1 MYEADVQSQIPKSNP
16 PLCSCLLNNATMAL
30 RGMLILLHRCIFFHN
45 RWSGATYLIWI
56 TRYKSGHFKGR
67 GDGGNKTNESKCTCY
82 CGDVTYI
89 CIEEE
94 CWSLSNVGNGQRTR
108 QVTLAQKPQPLTVI
122 FSLAEFSTAR
132 RSLRSGKRAAL
143 IDAEIRFD
151 SCCVLQE
158 ESQSIWWEPG
168 PESH

>member
-1 MYEADVQSQIPKSNP
+1 MQGENFQFQFSKSNP
-16 PLCSCLLNNATMAL
+16 APFSAAIYWITLLWPWGRCWFCSMDA
-30 RGMLILLHRCIFFHN
+30 FYHN
-45 RWSGATYLIWI
+45 RRSGETYLIW
-56 TRYKSGHFKGR
+56 YKSGRFKGR
-67 GDGGNKTNESKCTCY
+67 GDGVIKQMKKKVGLCY

-108 QVTLAQKPQPLTVI
+108 QVTLAQKPQRLTVI
-122 FSLAEFSTAR
+122 FSLAEFSTVR
-132 RSLRSGKRAAL
+132 CSLRSGELAAL

-151 SCCVLQE
+151 SCCILQE